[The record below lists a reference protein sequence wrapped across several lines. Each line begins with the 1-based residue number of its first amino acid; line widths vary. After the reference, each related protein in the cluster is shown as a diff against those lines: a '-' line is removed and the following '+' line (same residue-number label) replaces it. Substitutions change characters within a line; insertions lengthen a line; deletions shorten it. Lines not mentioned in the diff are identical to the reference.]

1 MTLAFFLLGFF
12 HLCFDKFQKQKQRL
26 IIKFKNV
33 SVLCRKVSPKLMKVF
48 LLVLKSVN

>member
-12 HLCFDKFQKQKQRL
+12 HLRFDKFQKQKQRL